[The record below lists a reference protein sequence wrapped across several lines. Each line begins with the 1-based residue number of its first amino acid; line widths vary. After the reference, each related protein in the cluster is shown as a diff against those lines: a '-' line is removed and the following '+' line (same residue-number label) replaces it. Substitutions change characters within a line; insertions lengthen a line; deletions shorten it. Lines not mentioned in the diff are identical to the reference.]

1 MNSKVANVIALELG
15 ILIAIMAWLLFS
27 NLRSVKP
34 RPIAQEPERA
44 GDSFATV
51 APVLKS
57 TNRRRPVVDYR
68 ADLPAEPQQE
78 EQPAQTV
85 QEYDQAIAS
94 EPYTSSS
101 LDDGYI
107 AETSPYYDVVDP
119 EPLLTSP
126 DCLLSP
132 VDQFVVYPQST
143 ALIIVSNSRSFGRR
157 PRSPARPGGAGTM
170 VAHRRPPTVEQ
181 PHVRGGRVA
190 SRQNTHVQSSRPSP
204 KVRPRQMP

>member
-1 MNSKVANVIALELG
+1 MNSKVANLIALELG
-15 ILIAIMAWLLFS
+15 VLIAIMAWLAFS
-27 NLRSVKP
+27 NLRSVKSQ
-34 RPIAQEPERA
+34 PIAQEPERTV
-44 GDSFATV
+44 DSFATV
-51 APVLKS
+51 APVIKS
-57 TNRRRPVVDYR
+57 TNRRPVVDYR

-78 EQPAQTV
+78 EPSAQTV
-85 QEYDQAIAS
+85 QEYDQAVAT
-94 EPYTSSS
+94 EPYPSSS

-119 EPLLTSP
+119 EPLLTLP

-143 ALIIVSNSRSFGRR
+143 AFIIVSNSPSFGRR
-157 PRSPARPGGAGTM
+157 PRSPARPGGAPTM

-181 PHVRGGRVA
+181 SHGRGGRIAPGQNIHIQA
-190 SRQNTHVQSSRPSP
+190 SRPIP